1 MKALLLNNWKAKV
14 ASLLVAIAI
23 WYLVKDHLA
32 QPSMPFFPNT
42 STEIADYPVIAS
54 YRST

>member
-1 MKALLLNNWKAKV
+1 MKAALLNNWKAKV

-32 QPSMPFFPNT
+32 QPSMPFFPN
-42 STEIADYPVIAS
+42 SKTEIAHYPVAAS
-54 YRST
+54 YRSR